1 MGPALIPILATV
13 STAAVVAG
21 TVGQYRAQE
30 KAASLQQASNNLAT
44 RRSSIQAIREVQMKR
59 ASTINEAVSSGA
71 QGGSA
76 VAGGITGLGSQLGSG
91 LGYASQQSGL
101 STQITKTNQQAELF
115 GTVAKIGGWGV
126 SKFGLPNTTQGQ

>member
-1 MGPALIPILATV
+1 MPQFLAVAALVI
-13 STAAVVAG
+13 G
-21 TVGQYRAQE
+21 TIGQHKAQE
-30 KAASLQQASNNLAT
+30 KAANLQQQSNTLAT

-91 LGYASQQSGL
+91 LGYASQQSGI
-101 STQITKTNQQAELF
+101 STQINKANQQAELF
-115 GTVAKIGGWGV
+115 GAVAKIGGWGV
-126 SKFGLPNTTQGQ
+126 SKFGLPGSTTGQ

>member
-1 MGPALIPILATV
+1 MQFLSVAAL
-13 STAAVVAG
+13 VVG
-21 TVGQYRAQE
+21 TTQQYNQQK
-30 KAASLQQASNNLAT
+30 KAADLQQQSNALAT

-91 LGYASQQSGL
+91 LGYASQQSGI
-101 STQITKTNQQAELF
+101 STQINKANQQAELF
-115 GTVAKIGGWGV
+115 GAVAKIGGWGV
-126 SKFGLPNTTQGQ
+126 QTFGLPGSTTGQ